1 MKSTRLSKS
10 LAQRIEDLLVYGFLT
25 VASILAAFPLYYTIL
40 TSLKI
45 PKDWMAWPPVILPT
59 QITSDNWSW
68 TIWYYGL
75 QPFRNS
81 IIIASLTTVLTV
93 TLGSLAAYG
102 LARFDFRGRDNLAFW
117 ILSLRMFPPIA
128 VVVPYFLMFRALGL
142 IDTHMG
148 LIILY
153 TATNLPFFVYMMREF
168 FLELPKDI
176 EEAAMVDGCSVLSAF
191 RHIVIPLSVPG
202 LVALAVF
209 CYIFSWNEFM
219 LASVL
224 TRSEAVTLPLNVAQM
239 QCTRGIE
246 FGYIAVLGTLSI
258 LPAMVLAVAI
268 QKYIVRGL
276 TLGAV
281 KG

>member
-59 QITSDNWSW
+59 QITLDNWSW